1 MHFSTIL
8 PVIAVALGAANAA
21 PVDDDLVE
29 PRSPRCPLGINLI
42 TIKGFRNSPNGVFR
56 GVGVPGQCQQLP
68 PNVQIFTQHT
78 TVTPVLDCFECTVW
92 KESDCS
98 GQSFSN
104 TRQALR
110 KGQKTPPWKSWSC
123 DCKPPMT

>member
-29 PRSPRCPLGINLI
+29 PRAPRCPLGINLI
-42 TIKGFRNSPNGVFR
+42 TIKGFRNNPTGVFT
-56 GVGVPGQCQQLP
+56 GVGVPGQCEPLP
-68 PNVQIFTQHT
+68 PNVQIFRRDT
-78 TVTPVLDCFECTVW
+78 TVMPVLACFECTVFS
-92 KESDCS
+92 EDDCS
-98 GQSFSN
+98 GSTFSV

-110 KGQKTPPWKSWSC
+110 KGQKHTPWKSWLC
-123 DCKPPMT
+123 DCKS